1 MIICNNCNKYKK
13 CRYIE
18 LLYDNRAYR
27 NILFKKFCSQV
38 FFVAIIIFVVG
49 TVPISALLNLSE
61 SAKVNLTF
69 AVSLSCAKNGSTFP
83 ATPGICSGGHRY
95 VEV

>member
-1 MIICNNCNKYKK
+1 MIIEHIGIFYLKNSVD
-13 CRYIE
+13 RY
-18 LLYDNRAYR
+18 
-27 NILFKKFCSQV
+27 
-38 FFVAIIIFVVG
+38 FFFAIIIFVVG
-49 TVPISALLNLSE
+49 TVPISAVLNLSE

-95 VEV
+95 VEL